1 MTDTPEQVQLL
12 HGWLNAPHVAE
23 RWDGP
28 LTLAAVQESYFK
40 DEGEKCERF
49 LVYLDGQP
57 LAYIQSYIAC
67 LCSDGW
73 WEDITDPGTVGID
86 FFIGEAGKLNHG
98 LGTALLQAFARKL
111 FSNPSVNRIISD
123 PSPENPRSIAAL
135 QKAGFTR
142 LGDITTPDGAAVLL
156 EMKRSE
162 TCSSALPV

>member
-67 LCSDGW
+67 LCSEGW
-73 WEDITDPGTVGID
+73 WEDITDPATVGID
-86 FFIGEAGKLNHG
+86 FFIGEVGKLNHG
-98 LGTALLQAFARKL
+98 LGTAMLKAFARKL

>member
-1 MTDTPEQVQLL
+1 
-12 HGWLNAPHVAE
+12 
-23 RWDGP
+23 
-28 LTLAAVQESYFK
+28 
-40 DEGEKCERF
+40 
-49 LVYLDGQP
+49 P

-67 LCSDGW
+67 LCSEGW
-73 WEDITDPGTVGID
+73 WEDITDPATVGID

-142 LGDITTPDGAAVLL
+142 LGDISTPDGAAVLL
-156 EMKRSE
+156 ELKRSAA
-162 TCSSALPV
+162 TSNVL